1 MKLNVK
7 KLRKEKDT
15 VVVSSKESLKDI
27 EYIKWSD
34 KVLSGKKTV
43 DIKEMIKW
51 GDVDINNVQ
60 SKRYYYYK

>member
-1 MKLNVK
+1 MYDVINLFIMCRNGVSEMKLNVK

-43 DIKEMIKW
+43 DIKEMIK
-51 GDVDINNVQ
+51 
-60 SKRYYYYK
+60 